1 MIADQLALETTAQ
14 NRRALLE
21 RELQRFVEILRRDYR
36 PLKVLLFGSLATDDT
51 GPWSDIDLVVIKE
64 TDQRFLDR
72 AKEVIR
78 LLRPRVGVDI
88 LVYTPQEFEQ
98 LSQNRQFVRTEI
110 LHKGRVLYERR
121 SKVELQDDSPDNSEP
136 AASQ

>member
-88 LVYTPQEFEQ
+88 LVYTPQEFE
-98 LSQNRQFVRTEI
+98 LMSRDRQFVRTEI
-110 LHKGRVLYERR
+110 LRKGRVLYERR
-121 SKVELQDDSPDNSEP
+121 S
-136 AASQ
+136 